1 MKIHSDGNKLH
12 ISQLSELSAVNSTPF
27 MDAIRETLTTA
38 ASMIEVDLTGT
49 HFVDSCGLAT
59 LCSLHRITGALG
71 IRLRLLHPR
80 PPIQQLLKL
89 TQLYDFFDIDGS
101 FEPPP
106 GTQSEPSSQGS
117 LRITPGAP
125 HCPA

>member
-1 MKIHSDGNKLH
+1 MKIQSDGNKLH

-38 ASMIEVDLTGT
+38 ASIIEVDLTGT

-59 LCSLHRITGALG
+59 LCSLHRITSSLG

-80 PPIQQLLKL
+80 PPIEQLLKL
-89 TQLYDFFDIDGS
+89 TQLYDFFDIDGCVT
-101 FEPPP
+101 PPP
-106 GTQSEPSSQGS
+106 GTQSEPSSRAS
-117 LRITPGAP
+117 LLVNPGAP